1 METGRVVGSGP
12 SRRLYSVPL
21 VVAVTGHRDLVPAEV
36 PAIRERVRTFL
47 EDLRSQSPDRDILLM
62 SPLAEGAD
70 RLAAE
75 EALALGLPLTVL
87 LPMPRDQYVADFASA
102 ESRAHFDS
110 LCAAATDVFELPL
123 TPGNTIALIE
133 GQGANRSRQYAQTGV
148 FLSAHCHILLALWD
162 GNESDSL
169 GGTAQVVR
177 FHQDDVMPGY
187 TTSVATSR
195 LALTDDES
203 DLVYHIVCSR
213 SRPGCEPVPGLRP
226 LECWWYTRDERA
238 PRTRE
243 LPERYRV
250 IFERTNEFNL
260 DMRRHVAAIAAGG
273 YPLLDSARV
282 AELPSGLKDIDEIF
296 TAADWLAIHYQR
308 LTVWTIRASHVF
320 VFLIGV
326 TYVSYTDVVADRLL
340 LFVLLAQMLVAG
352 ALGYVATRGEWH
364 RKYLDYRT
372 LAEGLRVQFY
382 WAAAGVRSGNASKF
396 SHDNFL
402 QMQDPDLGWIRN
414 VMRVTGTECDVEADE
429 SRTGLDLALRDWI
442 GDDRQGQLGYFRRKT
457 AERLAKSHAT
467 ERLSNFGLWAS
478 AATLAL
484 LLFVSSDV
492 LESFR
497 ANLVFAVGCVL
508 LMIGVRQSYAK
519 ATGESE
525 IIKQYEF
532 MIRIFGNARR
542 RLDQAS
548 SDGDQRRILK
558 VLGDSALEEHAE
570 WILMH
575 RQRSIDARDIMRL
588 S

>member
-1 METGRVVGSGP
+1 
-12 SRRLYSVPL
+12 
-21 VVAVTGHRDLVPAEV
+21 
-36 PAIRERVRTFL
+36 
-47 EDLRSQSPDRDILLM
+47 
-62 SPLAEGAD
+62 
-70 RLAAE
+70 
-75 EALALGLPLTVL
+75 
-87 LPMPRDQYVADFASA
+87 
-102 ESRAHFDS
+102 
-110 LCAAATDVFELPL
+110 
-123 TPGNTIALIE
+123 
-133 GQGANRSRQYAQTGV
+133 
-148 FLSAHCHILLALWD
+148 
-162 GNESDSL
+162 
-169 GGTAQVVR
+169 
-177 FHQDDVMPGY
+177 
-187 TTSVATSR
+187 
-195 LALTDDES
+195 
-203 DLVYHIVCSR
+203 
-213 SRPGCEPVPGLRP
+213 
-226 LECWWYTRDERA
+226 
-238 PRTRE
+238 
-243 LPERYRV
+243 
-250 IFERTNEFNL
+250 
-260 DMRRHVAAIAAGG
+260 
-273 YPLLDSARV
+273 
-282 AELPSGLKDIDEIF
+282 
-296 TAADWLAIHYQR
+296 
-308 LTVWTIRASHVF
+308 VWTIRASHVF

-340 LFVLLAQMLVAG
+340 LLVLLAQMLVAG
-352 ALGYVATRGEWH
+352 ALGYVATRGQWH

-429 SRTGLDLALRDWI
+429 SRAGLDLALRDWI

-457 AERLAKSHAT
+457 AERLAKAHAT

-484 LLFVSSDV
+484 LLFVSSEA

-497 ANLVFAVGCVL
+497 ANLIFAVGCVL

-532 MIRIFGNARR
+532 MTRIFGNARR

-575 RQRSIDARDIMRL
+575 RQRAIDARDIMRL